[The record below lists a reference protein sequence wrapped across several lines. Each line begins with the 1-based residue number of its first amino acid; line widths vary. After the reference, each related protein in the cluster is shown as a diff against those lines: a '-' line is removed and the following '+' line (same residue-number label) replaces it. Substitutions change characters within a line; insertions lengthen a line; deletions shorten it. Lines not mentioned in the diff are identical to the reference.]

1 VENYSALYE
10 FSFREKEYFCKKRG
24 NVDLNPDKSSSDSD
38 DTKKIEIHSSGD
50 FVAPSFFLFLD
61 IFLVSIGGWIF
72 WLVMTKLT
80 SSSELGLAVTVYS
93 LVLLVTTLTQLGLEY
108 PLLKRSNIQRS
119 QILGT
124 SFMIELLITLAS
136 IPFVYIVIN
145 TLYDKTVEQFT
156 WISIGLLLI
165 ISLEFVFRFGLLGIS
180 NSKIVLIIDLVGVG
194 IKLSTGFILVSMSL
208 GTLGILLAYLF
219 EGLFVIF
226 TSLYFIK
233 KSFSFRMGN
242 IGYFKEII
250 EDALVNTPAKWS
262 KMVIVILSVVLLAI
276 FNISTSEVGI
286 FYVALMITIVV
297 AGFASSMAYMVI
309 PSSTTLKKDLSSSSL
324 RLSLSLTAPVVVA
337 LLVAPRSILSLIGPE
352 YESAATVL
360 FVLAIA
366 IIPSSITINMI
377 SKLNNLN
384 KSKILILSGFLQMAI
399 FFVSFFVL
407 VPIYE
412 TIGAAFSILFAYLGS
427 SSFLLILT
435 KHGSSKYIVSTCL
448 SLLAG
453 FTTGYTLSMIISNEQ
468 QLLILI
474 CSVAVS
480 IVVVVAS
487 KSMTIKE
494 TILLVKAFLRKK

>member
-1 VENYSALYE
+1 
-10 FSFREKEYFCKKRG
+10 
-24 NVDLNPDKSSSDSD
+24 LNPDKSSSDSE

-80 SSSELGLAVTVYS
+80 SSSALGLAVTVYS

-156 WISIGLLLI
+156 WIAIGLLII
-165 ISLEFVFRFGLLGIS
+165 ISLEFVFRFSLLGIS
-180 NSKIVLIIDLVGVG
+180 NSKIVLIIDLIGVG

-242 IGYFKEII
+242 LGYFKEII

-324 RLSLSLTAPVVVA
+324 RLSLSLTAPIVVA

-352 YESAATVL
+352 YESAVAVL
-360 FVLAIA
+360 VILAMA
-366 IIPSSITINMI
+366 IIPSAITANLI
-377 SKLNNLN
+377 SKLNNLD
-384 KSKILILSGFLQMAI
+384 KSRLLVFSGLLQI
-399 FFVSFFVL
+399 GTFFISFFVL
-407 VPIYE
+407 VPIYG
-412 TIGAAFSILFAYLGS
+412 TIGAAISILVAYLS
-427 SSFLLILT
+427 SSIFLIILSGRGSFRHILT
-435 KHGSSKYIVSTCL
+435 VCL
-448 SLLAG
+448 SVFAG
-453 FTTGYTLSMIISNEQ
+453 FIVGYMISMILGNGQ
-468 QLLILI
+468 QYLII
-474 CSVAVS
+474 IISVATS
-480 IVVVVAS
+480 ILVILAS
-487 KSMTIKE
+487 KNMTIKE
-494 TILLVKAFLRKK
+494 MRFLLKAMLPKN

>member
-10 FSFREKEYFCKKRG
+10 YSFREKEYFCKKRG
-24 NVDLNPDKSSSDSD
+24 NVGLNPDKSSSDSE

-80 SSSELGLAVTVYS
+80 SSSALGLAVTVYS

-156 WISIGLLLI
+156 WIAIGLLII
-165 ISLEFVFRFGLLGIS
+165 ISLEFVFRFSLLGIS
-180 NSKIVLIIDLVGVG
+180 NSKIVLIIDLIGVG

-242 IGYFKEII
+242 LGYFKEII

-324 RLSLSLTAPVVVA
+324 RLSLSLTAPIVVA

-352 YESAATVL
+352 YESAVAVL
-360 FVLAIA
+360 VILAMA
-366 IIPSSITINMI
+366 IIPSAITANLI
-377 SKLNNLN
+377 SKLNNLD
-384 KSKILILSGFLQMAI
+384 KSRLLVFSGLLQI
-399 FFVSFFVL
+399 GTFFISFFVL
-407 VPIYE
+407 VPIYG
-412 TIGAAFSILFAYLGS
+412 TIGAAISILVAYLS
-427 SSFLLILT
+427 SSIFLIILSGRGSFRHILT
-435 KHGSSKYIVSTCL
+435 VCL
-448 SLLAG
+448 SVFAG
-453 FTTGYTLSMIISNEQ
+453 FIVGYMISMILGNGQ
-468 QLLILI
+468 QYLII
-474 CSVAVS
+474 IISVATS
-480 IVVVVAS
+480 ILVILAS
-487 KSMTIKE
+487 KNMTIKE
-494 TILLVKAFLRKK
+494 MRFLLKAMLPKN

>member
-1 VENYSALYE
+1 
-10 FSFREKEYFCKKRG
+10 
-24 NVDLNPDKSSSDSD
+24 LNTDRPPSDSE

-50 FVAPSFFLFLD
+50 FVTPSFFLFLD
-61 IFLVSIGGWIF
+61 NILVSIGGWIF

-80 SSSELGLAVTVYS
+80 SSSVLGLAVTVYS
-93 LVLLVTTLTQLGLEY
+93 LVILVTTLTQLGLEY
-108 PLLKRSNIQRS
+108 PLLKKSNIQRS

-124 SFMIELLITLAS
+124 SFMIELLITLTS

-145 TLYDKTVEQFT
+145 TLYDKSVEQFI
-156 WISIGLLLI
+156 WISIGLLII

-180 NSKIVLIIDLVGVG
+180 NSKIVLIIDLIGVG

-242 IGYFKEII
+242 IEYFKEII
-250 EDALVNTPAKWS
+250 KDALVNTAAKWS

-324 RLSLSLTAPVVVA
+324 RLSLSLTAPIVVA
-337 LLVAPRSILSLIGPE
+337 LLVVPRSILSLIGPE
-352 YESAATVL
+352 YESAVAVL
-360 FVLAIA
+360 VILAMA
-366 IIPSSITINMI
+366 IIPSAITVNLI
-377 SKLNNLN
+377 SKLVA
-384 KSKILILSGFLQMAI
+384 LI
-399 FFVSFFVL
+399 
-407 VPIYE
+407 
-412 TIGAAFSILFAYLGS
+412 
-427 SSFLLILT
+427 
-435 KHGSSKYIVSTCL
+435 
-448 SLLAG
+448 
-453 FTTGYTLSMIISNEQ
+453 
-468 QLLILI
+468 
-474 CSVAVS
+474 
-480 IVVVVAS
+480 
-487 KSMTIKE
+487 
-494 TILLVKAFLRKK
+494 

>member
-1 VENYSALYE
+1 M
-10 FSFREKEYFCKKRG
+10 
-24 NVDLNPDKSSSDSD
+24 NPDKSSSDSE

-50 FVAPSFFLFLD
+50 FVTPSFFLFLD
-61 IFLVSIGGWIF
+61 NILVSIGGWIF

-80 SSSELGLAVTVYS
+80 STSELGLAVTVYS

-108 PLLKRSNIQRS
+108 PLLKKSNIQRS

-145 TLYDKTVEQFT
+145 TLYDKSVEQFT
-156 WISIGLLLI
+156 WISIGLLII

-324 RLSLSLTAPVVVA
+324 RLSLSLTAPIVVA

-352 YESAATVL
+352 YESAVAVL
-360 FVLAIA
+360 VILAIA
-366 IIPSSITINMI
+366 IIPSAITANLI
-377 SKLNNLN
+377 SKLNNLD
-384 KSKILILSGFLQMAI
+384 KSRLLLFSGLLQI
-399 FFVSFFVL
+399 GTFFISFFVL
-407 VPIYE
+407 VPIYG
-412 TIGAAFSILFAYLGS
+412 TIGAAISILTAYMSPSIFLIILSGHGSFRHILSVCLSVFAG
-427 SSFLLILT
+427 FIVGQMIGLIL
-435 KHGSSKYIVSTCL
+435 
-448 SLLAG
+448 
-453 FTTGYTLSMIISNEQ
+453 GYEQ
-468 QLLILI
+468 QLLLLI
-474 CSVAVS
+474 TS
-480 IVVVVAS
+480 VVVSTVVIFVS
-487 KSMTIKE
+487 KNMTIKE
-494 TILLVKAFLRKK
+494 TRILLKAFLRKK